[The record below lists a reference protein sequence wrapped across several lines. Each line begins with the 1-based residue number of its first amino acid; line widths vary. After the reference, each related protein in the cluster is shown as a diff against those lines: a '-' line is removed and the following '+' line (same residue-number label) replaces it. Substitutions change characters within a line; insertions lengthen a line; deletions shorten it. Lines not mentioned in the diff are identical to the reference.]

1 MCDTSTIV
9 NWTGNVVSYD
19 IWLLSKRVKK
29 NNHIDNV
36 QCCKELKPRE
46 NSVYSYNY
54 CRAVDCEKPWILQAA
69 SHGGG
74 WMCLFGCLHKPKKER
89 QSLWLTGMRNI
100 RTSYLS
106 PQYQST
112 HIWCSFN
119 YCLLFYK
126 YWCPIFCSQRW
137 MIRMGA
143 LLFIYIPVYI
153 YYRIL
158 CMNKFNLAPWSKLDY
173 WVGKL

>member
-1 MCDTSTIV
+1 MTS
-9 NWTGNVVSYD
+9 G
-19 IWLLSKRVKK
+19 
-29 NNHIDNV
+29 
-36 QCCKELKPRE
+36 
-46 NSVYSYNY
+46 Y
-54 CRAVDCEKPWILQAA
+54 CRKEWKKTTTLTMYSVVRSWSPEKTLYTHTTIAELLIVRNLEYYKQRAMVE
-69 SHGGG
+69 GG
-74 WMCLFGCLHKPKKER
+74 CVSSVVCTNLRKKDKACD
-89 QSLWLTGMRNI
+89 SLVWETLG
-100 RTSYLS
+100 L
-106 PQYQST
+106 
-112 HIWCSFN
+112 HIWAHNINLHIFDVV
-119 YCLLFYK
+119 LIIVLFYK